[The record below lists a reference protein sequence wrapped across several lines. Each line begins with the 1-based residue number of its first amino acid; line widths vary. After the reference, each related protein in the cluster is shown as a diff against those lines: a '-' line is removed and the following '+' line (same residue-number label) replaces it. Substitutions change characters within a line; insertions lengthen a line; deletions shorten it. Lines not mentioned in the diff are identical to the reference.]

1 MREVKL
7 LTWCDMCWDDGMIQ
21 TAAEHSFTIGIVS
34 GESRPA
40 LKLLE
45 LCETHSKT
53 IVELQ
58 ELLVGV
64 GQLPEL
70 DKKRGPGRPPV
81 SEPVREHPTKSCPVC
96 KRQIKNNILVAHIWQ
111 EHRSDEKPAIPKICP
126 ECREQI
132 DTGQG
137 MTQHRKAAH
146 GYDAVADALSGVKG
160 YKA

>member
-1 MREVKL
+1 
-7 LTWCDMCWDDGMIQ
+7 
-21 TAAEHSFTIGIVS
+21 
-34 GESRPA
+34 
-40 LKLLE
+40 
-45 LCETHSKT
+45 
-53 IVELQ
+53 
-58 ELLVGV
+58 
-64 GQLPEL
+64 
-70 DKKRGPGRPPV
+70 
-81 SEPVREHPTKSCPVC
+81 VREHPTKSCPVC